1 MTVVRCWLNR
11 ARRWRCFEARL
22 AAVEARLL
30 PLHLAVHVALGN
42 AAQYMV
48 VEKTRQNG
56 GNRGQMKRIWSA
68 IVGFFRRVG
77 GGQVGDIL
85 TRLTEQALP
94 IAEAIAKA
102 TPFRT
107 DDEVVALL
115 RSYDRPD
122 LWDDQRDRNEIL
134 RALAIAVLRDAAKLP
149 LATRWYAAAV
159 ETALV
164 IIESRERSQD

>member
-1 MTVVRCWLNR
+1 
-11 ARRWRCFEARL
+11 
-22 AAVEARLL
+22 
-30 PLHLAVHVALGN
+30 
-42 AAQYMV
+42 
-48 VEKTRQNG
+48 
-56 GNRGQMKRIWSA
+56 MKRIWSA

-94 IAEAIAKA
+94 IVEAIAA
-102 TPFRT
+102 MTPTRS
-107 DDEVVALL
+107 DDEIVALL
-115 RSYDRPD
+115 RSYKRPD
-122 LWDDQRDRNEIL
+122 LWEDQRPRNEIL
-134 RALAIAVLRDAAKLP
+134 RALAISLLRDATSFP